1 MRKSIHPNRH
11 LHRHG
16 FTLVELLVAVAVLLI
31 IMGILLSV
39 TTQTTKLWRST
50 TAKMEQFRAARDAF
64 EEITRH
70 LSQATLNTYWDYD
83 NAAAPTR
90 YMRQSELRFISGNMG
105 TLAGTPPSSK
115 QWPTQGMF
123 FQAPLGFSEQ
133 TSTLGLENLLNTWGY
148 YIEFGDDSATRPEII
163 TPTTA
168 PLRYRYRL
176 MELMEP
182 SESLTLYK
190 YTSGIGLFQG
200 GKPNNPLYVSWVSS
214 TPPSAPPAGYTGKE
228 WFTTPLNAGTSHVLA
243 DNIIA
248 LVILPKLSQA
258 DDSTGTTLAPTYSY
272 DSTATNS
279 NAAINPK
286 NQLPPVV
293 DVAMVAIDES
303 SAIRLAQTH
312 GTTMPDFGQGGLFTD
327 ATKMDADLKNLQ
339 NTLIA
344 QHVTFH
350 VFTTNVA
357 IKGAKWSR
365 AEQN

>member
-1 MRKSIHPNRH
+1 
-11 LHRHG
+11 
-16 FTLVELLVAVAVLLI
+16 LVELLVAVAVLLI
-31 IMGILLSV
+31 IMGILLSA
-39 TTQTTKLWRST
+39 TTQTSKLWRST

-90 YMRQSELRFISGNMG
+90 YVRQSELRFISGNMG
-105 TLAGTPPSSK
+105 TLTTAPPAPK
-115 QWPTQGMF
+115 QWPTQGAF

-148 YIEFGDDSATRPEII
+148 YIEFGDDSAQRPAII
-163 TPTTA
+163 TPATA
-168 PLRYRYRL
+168 PLRNRYRL
-176 MELMEP
+176 MEMMEP

-190 YTSGIGLFQG
+190 YTSGIGFFQS
-200 GKPNNPLYVSWVSS
+200 GKPNNPLYVS
-214 TPPSAPPAGYTGKE
+214 SAPPSGYTGKE
-228 WFTTPLNAGTSHVLA
+228 WFTTPLNSGMSHVLA
-243 DNIIA
+243 ENIIA

-258 DDSTGTTLAPTYSY
+258 EDSTGTALAPTYSY
-272 DSTATNS
+272 DSTATNA
-279 NAAINPK
+279 NATINPK

-293 DVAMVAIDES
+293 EVAMVAIDEA
-303 SAIRLAQTH
+303 SAIRLAQVQ
-312 GTTMPDFGQGGLFTD
+312 GTTMPDFGQGGLFANASTMETD
-327 ATKMDADLKNLQ
+327 LGKLQ
-339 NTLIA
+339 ATLIN

-365 AEQN
+365 AETN